1 MIAVPPS
8 SEVAVKPSSFF
19 RAYNTRS
26 EEDGD
31 NDGDDDGE
39 DDDNFEVVKLH
50 LLSYILQATLL
61 TWSYIDCNGDDGGD
75 FGDDLIVCNCKEW
88 TK

>member
-1 MIAVPPS
+1 MGLTLNHELTQASSTVIAVPPS

-61 TWSYIDCNGDDGGD
+61 T
-75 FGDDLIVCNCKEW
+75 
-88 TK
+88 